1 MNALRTLVYSLLLS
15 LLAACGGGGESSGQ
29 PQSPGAPSSATT
41 VVLGG
46 AGKQTFAGVSL
57 IRLSGTYVAHGSAN
71 VVGLLPTT
79 CADPK
84 PQVWGMPC
92 ESGQVKVEQTASGWL
107 EAHKLPAHVA
117 QYNAQLE
124 MDGSGAVTVDH
135 EGCTYSSGGS
145 KAVLTK
151 HPEVGSQQF
160 SLERTCP
167 QVGTRLYSV
176 QVTQTSSGDSTNG
189 QLTTVYTL
197 LDGGVK
203 AMTLN
208 FHIGLEAGRLLSNKV
223 TYAHFDQ
230 SGAYTKVLDYNVM
243 SY

>member
-1 MNALRTLVYSLLLS
+1 MNALRILFGSLLLS
-15 LLAACGGGGESSGQ
+15 LLAACGGGGASDQ
-29 PQSPGAPSSATT
+29 PQSPGVPSSTT
-41 VVLGG
+41 PVVLGG
-46 AGKQTFAGVSL
+46 VGKQTFAGVSL
-57 IRLSGTYVAHGSAN
+57 VRLSGTYVAHGSAN
-71 VVGLLPTT
+71 VIGLMPNT
-79 CADPK
+79 CVDPK
-84 PQVWGMPC
+84 PMMWGMPC
-92 ESGQVKVEQTASGWL
+92 ESGQVKVQQTATGWT
-107 EAHKLPAHVA
+107 EEHKLPAHVA

-124 MDGSGAVTVDH
+124 MDASGAVIADH

-151 HPEVGSQQF
+151 HPEVVGQQF

-197 LDGGVK
+197 MDGGVK
-203 AMTLN
+203 VMTLN
-208 FHIGLEAGRLLSNKV
+208 FYIGLEAGRLLSNKV

>member
-1 MNALRTLVYSLLLS
+1 MNALKILFGGLLLS
-15 LLAACGGGGESSGQ
+15 LLAACGGGGSTSDQ
-29 PQSPGAPSSATT
+29 PQSPGTPSGATT

-57 IRLSGTYVAHGSAN
+57 LRLSGTYVAHGSVN
-71 VVGLLPTT
+71 VIGLMPST
-79 CADPK
+79 CSDPK
-84 PQVWGMPC
+84 PSIWGLPC
-92 ESGQVKVEQTASGWL
+92 ESGQVKVQQTTAGWL
-107 EAHKLPAHVA
+107 EEHKLPAHVA
-117 QYNAQLE
+117 QHNAQLE
-124 MDGSGAVTVDH
+124 MDGNGAVVVDH

-151 HPEVGSQQF
+151 HPEVVGQQF

-197 LDGGVK
+197 IDGGVK

-208 FHIGLEAGRLLSNKV
+208 FYIGLEAGRLLSNKV